1 MSKTILLLMLILIM
15 SVGLFLFVD
24 FRNDNPVI
32 VDRLI
37 QIVYPP
43 DWTTKAEQRQI
54 EGEAAK
60 PHRILLARTQISS
73 ALT

>member
-37 QIVYPP
+37 QIVYP